1 MWIVADGAP
10 AGAPSVVPPVHKNR
24 RGGLATTIRAVLVA
38 SGEAD
43 SADVRWLADADRVV
57 AIDGGTAW
65 LASVGRRPDLVVGDL
80 DSADPALIAAL
91 EADGVPI
98 ERHSVAKDASDTEL
112 AVAGVLAAGADE
124 VVILGALAGP
134 RLDHQLANLMLL
146 ADPRLSVVRDLRIV
160 RGGTLVRVLHA
171 GASLAL
177 EGMAGDLVTLLPIG
191 GNAVGVRTA
200 GLRYPLD
207 GETLS
212 IGRSRGLSNVVVQ
225 PPASVSLK
233 GGSLLVVET
242 QQEGAAP

>member
-10 AGAPSVVPPVHKNR
+10 AGAPLSCCSATKNR

-43 SADVRWLADADRVV
+43 AADARWLADADRVV

-98 ERHSVAKDASDTEL
+98 ERHAVAKDASDTEL
-112 AVAGVLAAGADE
+112 AVAGVLATGADE
-124 VVILGALAGP
+124 IVILGALAGP

-146 ADPRLSVVRDLRIV
+146 ADPRLSGLPDLRIV
-160 RGGTLVRVLHA
+160 RGGTLVRALHA
-171 GASLAL
+171 QASLTL
-177 EGMAGDLVTLLPIG
+177 EGVPGDLVTLLPIG
-191 GNAVGVRTA
+191 GDAVGVRTT
-200 GLRYPLD
+200 GLRYPLN

-212 IGRSRGLSNVVVQ
+212 IGRSRGLSNVVVE
-225 PPASVSLK
+225 PPASVSLE
-233 GGSLLVVET
+233 GGSLLVIET

>member
-1 MWIVADGAP
+1 MEA
-10 AGAPSVVPPVHKNR
+10 
-24 RGGLATTIRAVLVA
+24 LATTIRAVLVA
-38 SGEAD
+38 SGEVDAAD
-43 SADVRWLADADRVV
+43 ARWLADADRVV

-91 EADGVPI
+91 EADGVAI
-98 ERHSVAKDASDTEL
+98 ERHAVAKDASDTEL
-112 AVAGVLAAGADE
+112 ALAGVLATGADE
-124 VVILGALAGP
+124 IVILGALAGP

-146 ADPRLSVVRDLRIV
+146 ADPQLLGLPDLRIV
-160 RGGTLVRVLHA
+160 RGGTLVRALHA

-177 EGMAGDLVTLLPIG
+177 EGMPGDLVTLLPIG
-191 GNAVGVRTA
+191 GDAMGVRTA

-212 IGRSRGLSNVVVQ
+212 IGRSRGLSNVVVE
-225 PPASVSLK
+225 PPASVSLE

-242 QQEGAAP
+242 QQEGAVP